1 MPTYV
6 CTAPSGVLTA
16 EQKSA
21 IAKSICRNHS
31 EATGAPPFF
40 VQVIFEEKNLQD
52 RFLGG
57 EVANKH
63 LWIRGDIRGGRHHSQ
78 RQDLMLGIMRD
89 VSHIAGVNEEFIW
102 VYLCN
107 LEPTDMVEYG
117 HVLPR
122 PGQESAWFDSLPAN
136 LQAYLRG
143 LGATRDNFTL

>member
-1 MPTYV
+1 MPTYT
-6 CTAPSGVLTA
+6 CQLPPERFSA
-16 EQKSA
+16 EQKEQIATA
-21 IAKSICRNHS
+21 ISQRHS

-40 VQVIFEEKNLQD
+40 VQVIVDETRAD
-52 RFLGG
+52 RYLGG
-57 EVANKH
+57 KLTGEH
-63 LWIRGDIRGGRHHSQ
+63 IWIRGDIRAGRTEGVRTQ
-78 RQDLMLGIMRD
+78 MMLKIMQDVARITGIT
-89 VSHIAGVNEEFIW
+89 SENIW

-117 HVLPR
+117 NVLPP